1 MNHRAPAAEFTPRI
15 STTTRPWLEGE
26 YIRVDGIALVYT
38 ETVREGLRVR
48 LPGCKW
54 ATVEQ
59 LKQSG
64 RTVVMPRSLRV
75 D

>member
-1 MNHRAPAAEFTPRI
+1 MGHRAPGNEYALRVSP
-15 STTTRPWLEGE
+15 TTRPWLGGE
-26 YIRVDGIALVYT
+26 YISVDGIPLVYT
-38 ETVREGLRVR
+38 DTAIQGFRVR
-48 LPGCKW
+48 LPGGKW

-64 RTVVMPRSLRV
+64 HTVVMPRSLRV

>member
-1 MNHRAPAAEFTPRI
+1 MNRRATEAEYTPRI
-15 STTTRPWLEGE
+15 NCTTRPWLAGE
-26 YIRVDGIALVYT
+26 YIRVDGFPLVYT
-38 ETVREGLRVR
+38 DTATQGFRVR
-48 LPGCKW
+48 LPGGKW